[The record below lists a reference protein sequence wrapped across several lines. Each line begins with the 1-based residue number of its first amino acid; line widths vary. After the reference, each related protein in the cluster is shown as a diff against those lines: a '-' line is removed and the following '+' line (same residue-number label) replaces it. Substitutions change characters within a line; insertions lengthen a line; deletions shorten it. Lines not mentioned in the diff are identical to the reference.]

1 MIPHYKT
8 LKTPMELHDLG
19 KTELQ
24 RLE

>member
-19 KTELQ
+19 
-24 RLE
+24 